1 MDDILFSSEAG
12 NKINKEV
19 RKKVAGHLFLIC
31 NYNPEMLK
39 SVNPDGR
46 FYVAVLNF
54 YKFLIDGNIYSKLS
68 QELRSY
74 NLSYKYGTISHNKGL
89 ISDIRAVIAHTVS
102 TYSESYDRY
111 CKWLM
116 SIIHKKELET
126 EDDYDKAVYDLRIR
140 ADNTET
146 EFLSMVDAVSRSIDK
161 ADIIEA
167 WENAI
172 ISFYCKGDMKYIRE
186 QIVRAYVAY
195 HPNIKN
201 VIWYDVAVWTGNRL
215 KSSYDEELR
224 KWTDVKIQYYSSMDS
239 SRKQLLDSKIEAARI
254 ALDEFESKV
263 VPHKRD
269 ANTTDDYIYI
279 NYFLDTFEE
288 KMHQYLQKE
297 DTIESMQPEYMIQ
310 DIVYDD
316 LKLK

>member
-1 MDDILFSSEAG
+1 MSCIIWIPG
-12 NKINKEV
+12 
-19 RKKVAGHLFLIC
+19 
-31 NYNPEMLK
+31 
-39 SVNPDGR
+39 
-46 FYVAVLNF
+46 
-54 YKFLIDGNIYSKLS
+54 
-68 QELRSY
+68 LRSY
-74 NLSYKYGTISHNKGL
+74 NLSYNYRTISQNKGL

-102 TYSESYDRY
+102 TCSDSYDRY

-126 EDDYDKAVYDLRIR
+126 DDDYGKAVDDLRTR

-172 ISFYCKGDMKYIRE
+172 ISFYCKGDMKYIKE
-186 QIVRAYVAY
+186 QVVRAYVAY
-195 HPNIKN
+195 HPNIKT
-201 VIWYDVAVWTGNRL
+201 VLWYDVAVWTGERL
-215 KSSYDEELR
+215 MSSYDEELR
-224 KWTDVKIQYYSSMDS
+224 KWIDVKIQYYNSMDS
-239 SRKQLLDSKIEAARI
+239 SRKKLLDSKIKKASQ
-254 ALDEFESKV
+254 ALNKFEDEV
-263 VPHKRD
+263 TRHKRD
-269 ANTTDDYIYI
+269 TDTTDDYIYI

>member
-1 MDDILFSSEAG
+1 MSCIIWIPG
-12 NKINKEV
+12 
-19 RKKVAGHLFLIC
+19 
-31 NYNPEMLK
+31 
-39 SVNPDGR
+39 
-46 FYVAVLNF
+46 
-54 YKFLIDGNIYSKLS
+54 
-68 QELRSY
+68 LRSY
-74 NLSYKYGTISHNKGL
+74 NLSYNYRTISQNKGL

-102 TYSESYDRY
+102 TCSDSYDRY

-116 SIIHKKELET
+116 SIIHKKKLET
-126 EDDYDKAVYDLRIR
+126 EDDYGKAVDVLRTR
-140 ADNTET
+140 ADNTEAM
-146 EFLSMVDAVSRSIDK
+146 FLSMVDAVSRSIDK

-195 HPNIKN
+195 HPNTKI
-201 VIWYDVAVWTGNRL
+201 VRWYAVAVWTGNRL
-215 KSSYDEELR
+215 KSSYDEELK
-224 KWTDVKIQYYSSMDS
+224 KWTDVKSQYYSCMDS
-239 SRKQLLDSKIEAARI
+239 SGKQLLDSKIEAARI

-269 ANTTDDYIYI
+269 ADTTDDYIYI